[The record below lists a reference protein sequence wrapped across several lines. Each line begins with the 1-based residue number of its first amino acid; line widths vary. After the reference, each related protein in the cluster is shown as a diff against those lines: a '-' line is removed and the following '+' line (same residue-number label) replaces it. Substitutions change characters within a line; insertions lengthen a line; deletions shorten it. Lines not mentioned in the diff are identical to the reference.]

1 MLATALIVFRE
12 VLEAS
17 IIMGI
22 LAAATRTIRGSKRW
36 LFGGLFAGLLGA
48 GVVAASTDVI
58 GSFASGIARCCSGGQ
73 CKISWAQH
81 PRRE

>member
-22 LAAATRTIRGSKRW
+22 LAAATRSIRGSKRW
-36 LFGGLFAGLLGA
+36 LLGGLFAGLLGA

-58 GSFASGIARCCSGGQ
+58 GSFANYLMLLCSASP
-73 CKISWAQH
+73 C
-81 PRRE
+81 